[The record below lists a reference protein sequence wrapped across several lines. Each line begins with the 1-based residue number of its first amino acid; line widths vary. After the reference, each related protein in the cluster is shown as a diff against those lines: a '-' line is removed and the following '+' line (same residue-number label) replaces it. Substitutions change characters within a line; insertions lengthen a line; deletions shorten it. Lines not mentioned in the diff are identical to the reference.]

1 MTVAASAVPCLICGT
16 PLTLRLARGRKSG
29 KPSIMLICPI
39 DGRHF
44 RGFITH
50 RDYVAGVLA
59 HLEGHTRGSE
69 SGVGLDYAD
78 PTDRRSRTNLERA
91 SDQ

>member
-1 MTVAASAVPCLICGT
+1 MTASPGIPCIVCGSG
-16 PLTLRLARGRKSG
+16 LSLRTARGRKSG
-29 KPSIMLICPI
+29 KPFLMLVCPV

-59 HLEGHTRGSE
+59 RLEGHTSGSE
-69 SGVGLDYAD
+69 DRVGLDYAET
-78 PTDRRSRTNLERA
+78 PDRRSRTNLERA

>member
-1 MTVAASAVPCLICGT
+1 
-16 PLTLRLARGRKSG
+16 
-29 KPSIMLICPI
+29 MLIGPA

-59 HLEGHTRGSE
+59 RLESQTLDSE
-69 SGVGLDYAD
+69 SGVRLDNGGLSSKR
-78 PTDRRSRTNLERA
+78 TRTNLEWA
-91 SDQ
+91 ND

>member
-1 MTVAASAVPCLICGT
+1 MSVSAAAVPCLICGT
-16 PLTLRLARGRKSG
+16 PLSLRLARGRKSG
-29 KPSIMLICPI
+29 KPFLMLICPI

-59 HLEGHTRGSE
+59 RLEGQTPSPE

-78 PTDRRSRTNLERA
+78 VPQRRSTTNLERA
-91 SDQ
+91 NNQ

>member
-1 MTVAASAVPCLICGT
+1 ME
-16 PLTLRLARGRKSG
+16 
-29 KPSIMLICPI
+29 ICPV

-59 HLEGHTRGSE
+59 RLEGQPASPER
-69 SGVGLDYAD
+69 GVGLDYVDA
-78 PTDRRSRTNLERA
+78 PNRRSRTNLERA

>member
-1 MTVAASAVPCLICGT
+1 MTVAASAIPCLICGT

-29 KPSIMLICPI
+29 KPFLMLICPV

-50 RDYVAGVLA
+50 RDYVAGVLTR
-59 HLEGHTRGSE
+59 LEGHTPGSE
-69 SGVGLDYAD
+69 GGVGLDYAD
-78 PTDRRSRTNLERA
+78 VPQRHSKTNLERD
-91 SDQ
+91 SNQ

>member
-1 MTVAASAVPCLICGT
+1 MTIADSAVPCLICGT
-16 PLTLRLARGRKSG
+16 PLTLRLAQGRKSG
-29 KPSIMLICPI
+29 KPFLMLICPI

-59 HLEGHTRGSE
+59 RLEGQTPTPE
-69 SGVGLDYAD
+69 SGVGLDHAGV
-78 PTDRRSRTNLERA
+78 PERRSRTNLERA
-91 SDQ
+91 NDP

>member
-1 MTVAASAVPCLICGT
+1 
-16 PLTLRLARGRKSG
+16 
-29 KPSIMLICPI
+29 MLICPI

-50 RDYVAGVLA
+50 RDYVSGVLA
-59 HLEGHTRGSE
+59 RLEGQTPTPE

-78 PTDRRSRTNLERA
+78 APERRSRINLERA

>member
-1 MTVAASAVPCLICGT
+1 MAVAASSAPCLICGT
-16 PLTLRLARGRKSG
+16 QLTLRLARGRKYG
-29 KPSIMLICPI
+29 KPFIMLICPI

-59 HLEGHTRGSE
+59 RLEGQTPTPE
-69 SGVGLDYAD
+69 SGVGLDHGD
-78 PTDRRSRTNLERA
+78 IPERRSTTNLERA
-91 SDQ
+91 NDP